1 MKNLRHIG
9 FRLICVAQLILAAWY
24 GIISFLNLFSVGEF
38 IYLLQAACYFFIGW
52 LPVFALSL
60 YSSNYPD
67 KPVVGTQKKVFNRLF
82 IINFFLISFLFA
94 FIFKEYRIISKLAYL
109 AGLSITDFWIG
120 MFQDIAI
127 YTCML
132 IFHLLILYGLS
143 RLRISL
149 ADNFANKKFEFEK

>member
-24 GIISFLNLFSVGEF
+24 CIICFLNLFSTGQF
-38 IYLLQAACYFFIGW
+38 IYLIQAICYFFICW

-60 YSSNYPD
+60 FGSNYPD
-67 KPVVGTQKKVFNRLF
+67 KPVVGDQKKMFNRLF
-82 IINFFLISFLFA
+82 IINFLLLSFLFA
-94 FIFKEYRIISKLAYL
+94 FVFKEYRQMSAIAYL
-109 AGLSITDFWIG
+109 TGLSIFDVFPEL
-120 MFQDIAI
+120 FLDITV

-132 IFHLLILYGLS
+132 IFHLLILYGLY

-149 ADNFANKKFEFEK
+149 ADNFAGKKFEFEK

>member
-24 GIISFLNLFSVGEF
+24 GIIELLNLFSAGEF
-38 IYLLQAACYFFIGW
+38 GYLVQAACYFFIGW

-60 YSSNYPD
+60 LSSNYPD
-67 KPVVGTQKKVFNRLF
+67 KPVVGGQKKVFNRLF
-82 IINFFLISFLFA
+82 IVNFLLLCFLFA
-94 FIFKEYRIISKLAYL
+94 FIFDQYRNLSVLAKYTNVSFF
-109 AGLSITDFWIG
+109 GLPVDFYIK
-120 MFQDIAI
+120 FFL

-132 IFHLLILYGLS
+132 IFHFLILYGLYH
-143 RLRISL
+143 LRVSL